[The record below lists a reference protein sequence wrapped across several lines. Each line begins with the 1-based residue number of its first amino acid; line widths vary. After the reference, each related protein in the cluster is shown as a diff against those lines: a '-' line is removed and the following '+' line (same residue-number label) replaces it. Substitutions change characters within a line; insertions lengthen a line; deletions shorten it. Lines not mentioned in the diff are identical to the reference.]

1 MKKLLYTVMAVLAMG
16 LSSCLD
22 DLNQDPIVKTGA
34 DGVYNSA
41 AGCKAALGK
50 LYVSFVIAGQEFGGG
65 DADLSTSGSES
76 FDLMRCYIN
85 LQEAGTDE
93 MVYTWASGDNLL
105 DVTYLSWDASD
116 PWVTDC
122 YYRIYYTIALCN
134 DFLKHTT
141 EDVIAG
147 FTATE
152 QDDVRT
158 YRAEARFLR
167 ALAYYYALD
176 LFGQG
181 PFVDENTPNVDFLPE
196 AYNSTQIFNYIEN
209 ELTAI
214 EGTMLEPGTNE
225 YGRADRAAAW
235 ALLARLYLNAE
246 VYTGTGRYT
255 DCLTYCKKIIG
266 CNTYT
271 LEPNYASLFNA
282 DNNLRTNEIIFPF
295 VVDAT
300 TTVTWGA
307 TTYLCAGAVS
317 NDNSVQDPAAY
328 GLTSGWGS
336 YRVRGEF
343 SALFGDVDNTADSR
357 CMLYTNSGS
366 IDPWLNNGVEDAG
379 TGYLSE
385 KWTNLTDAG
394 EAASSTQSNGV
405 STDFPVFR
413 LADVYLMIAESVLRG
428 GTGYTRADALGFL
441 NQLRNRAYNNDP
453 DDPTDTEGQISDS
466 QMNLDYIIDE
476 RGRELYLECVRRT
489 DLIRFGRFTSDQ
501 YLWQWKGGVLNGR
514 GVDSRYNV
522 YPIPA
527 NEIAVNTNLS
537 NPNY

>member
-1 MKKLLYTVMAVLAMG
+1 MAVLAMG

-22 DLNQDPIVKTGA
+22 DLNQDPIVETGA

-50 LYVSFVIAGQEFGGG
+50 LYVSCVIAGQEFGGG

-152 QDDVRT
+152 QDDVRA

-214 EGTMLEPGTNE
+214 EGAMLEPGTNE

-255 DCLTYCKKIIG
+255 DCLTYCKKIID
-266 CNTYT
+266 CSIYS

-282 DNNLRTNEIIFPF
+282 DNHLRTNEIIFPF

-300 TTVTWGA
+300 TTVSWGA

-343 SALFGDVDNTADSR
+343 SELWGDVDTSTDSR
-357 CMLYTNSGS
+357 CMLFTNSGT
-366 IDPWLNNGVEDAG
+366 IDPWLNNGVEDAT

>member
-22 DLNQDPIVKTGA
+22 DLNQDPIVETGA
-34 DGVYNSA
+34 DGVYGSA

-152 QDDVRT
+152 QDDVRA

-255 DCLTYCKKIIG
+255 DCLTYCKKIID
-266 CNTYT
+266 CNIYS

-282 DNNLRTNEIIFPF
+282 DNHLRTNEIIFPF

-300 TTVTWGA
+300 TTVSWGA

-343 SALFGDVDNTADSR
+343 SELWGDVDTSTDSR
-357 CMLYTNSGS
+357 CMLFTNSGT
-366 IDPWLNNGVEDAG
+366 IDPWLNNGVEDAT

-453 DDPTDTEGQISDS
+453 TGQITDS

>member
-1 MKKLLYTVMAVLAMG
+1 MKKILYTALMAMVLG

-22 DLNQDPIVKTGA
+22 DLNQEPIVESGA
-34 DGVYNSA
+34 DDVYGSA
-41 AGCKAALGK
+41 YGCKQALGK
-50 LYVSFVIAGQEFGGG
+50 LYVSYVIAGQEFGGG

-76 FDLMRCYIN
+76 FDFMRCYIN
-85 LQEAGTDE
+85 LQEACTDE

-105 DVTYLSWDASD
+105 DVTYISWDTTD

-141 EDVIAG
+141 DGAISG
-147 FTATE
+147 FTAQE
-152 QDDVRT
+152 RADVET
-158 YRAEARFLR
+158 YRAEARFMR
-167 ALAYYYALD
+167 ALSYWYVLD

-181 PFVDENTPNVDFLPE
+181 PYVDENTPNVDYSPE
-196 AYNSTQIFNYIEN
+196 AYDATQLFDYIES
-209 ELTAI
+209 ELLAI
-214 EGTMLEPGTNE
+214 EDVLAEPKTNE
-225 YGRADRAAAW
+225 YGRADCAAAW

-246 VYTGTGRYT
+246 VYTGTNRST
-255 DCLTYCKKIIG
+255 DCIAYCKKIISPG
-266 CNTYT
+266 IYS
-271 LEPNYASLFNA
+271 LERNYASLFNA
-282 DNNLRTNEIIFPF
+282 DNHLRTNEIIYAFP
-295 VVDAT
+295 VDAT
-300 TTVTWGA
+300 TTVSWGA
-307 TTYLCAGAVS
+307 TTYLCSGAVS
-317 NDNSVQDPAAY
+317 NDNSVQDPAKY

-343 SALFGDVDNTADSR
+343 SALFGDGASAIDNSADSR
-357 CMLYTNSGS
+357 CMLFTNSGA
-366 IDPWLNNGVEDAG
+366 IAQYLDNGVEDDA
-379 TGYLSE
+379 TGFRSE

-394 EAASSTQSNGV
+394 EAASNTQSNGV

-413 LADVYLMIAESVLRG
+413 LADVYLMAAEAVLRG

-441 NQLRNRAYNNDP
+441 NELRERAYGDQSGNI
-453 DDPTDTEGQISDS
+453 TDA

-489 DLIRFGRFTSDQ
+489 DLIRFGLFTSDR

-514 GVDSRYNV
+514 GVDNRYNV

-527 NEIAVNTNLS
+527 NETAVNSNLS

>member
-1 MKKLLYTVMAVLAMG
+1 MVLG

-22 DLNQDPIVKTGA
+22 DLNQEPIVESGA
-34 DGVYNSA
+34 DDVYGSA
-41 AGCKAALGK
+41 YGFKQALGK
-50 LYVSFVIAGQEFGGG
+50 LYVSYVIAGQEFGGG

-76 FDLMRCYIN
+76 FDFMRCYIN
-85 LQEAGTDE
+85 LQEACTDE

-105 DVTYLSWDASD
+105 DVTYISWDTTD

-141 EDVIAG
+141 DGAISG
-147 FTATE
+147 FTAQE
-152 QDDVRT
+152 RADVET
-158 YRAEARFLR
+158 YRAEARFMR
-167 ALAYYYALD
+167 ALSYWYVLD

-181 PFVDENTPNVDFLPE
+181 PYVDENTPNVDYSPE
-196 AYNSTQIFNYIEN
+196 AYDATQLFDYIES
-209 ELTAI
+209 ELLAI
-214 EGTMLEPGTNE
+214 EDVLAEPKTNE

-246 VYTGTGRYT
+246 VYTGTNRST
-255 DCLTYCKKIIG
+255 DCIAYCKKIISPG
-266 CNTYT
+266 IYS
-271 LEPNYASLFNA
+271 LERNYASLFNA
-282 DNNLRTNEIIFPF
+282 DNHLRTNEIIYAFP
-295 VVDAT
+295 VDAT
-300 TTVTWGA
+300 TTVSWGA
-307 TTYLCAGAVS
+307 TTYLCSGAVS
-317 NDNSVQDPAAY
+317 NDNSVQDPAKY

-343 SALFGDVDNTADSR
+343 SALFGDGASAIDNSADSR
-357 CMLYTNSGS
+357 CMLFTNSGA
-366 IDPWLNNGVEDAG
+366 IAQYLDNGVEDDA
-379 TGYLSE
+379 TGFRSE

-394 EAASSTQSNGV
+394 EAASNTQSNGV

-413 LADVYLMIAESVLRG
+413 LADVYLMAAEAVLRG

-441 NQLRNRAYNNDP
+441 NELRERAYGDQSGNI
-453 DDPTDTEGQISDS
+453 TDA

-489 DLIRFGRFTSDQ
+489 DLIRFGLFTSDR

-514 GVDSRYNV
+514 GVDNRYNV

-527 NEIAVNTNLS
+527 NETAVNSNLS

>member
-1 MKKLLYTVMAVLAMG
+1 MKKILYTALMAMVLG

-22 DLNQDPIVKTGA
+22 DLNQEPIVESGA
-34 DGVYNSA
+34 DDVYGSA
-41 AGCKAALGK
+41 YGCKQALGK
-50 LYVSFVIAGQEFGGG
+50 LYVSYVIAGQEFGGG

-76 FDLMRCYIN
+76 FDFMRCYIN
-85 LQEAGTDE
+85 LQEACTDE

-105 DVTYLSWDASD
+105 DVTYISWDTTD

-141 EDVIAG
+141 DGAISG
-147 FTATE
+147 FTAQE
-152 QDDVRT
+152 RADVET
-158 YRAEARFLR
+158 YRAEARFMR
-167 ALAYYYALD
+167 ALSYWYVLD

-181 PFVDENTPNVDFLPE
+181 PYVDENTPNVDYSPE
-196 AYNSTQIFNYIEN
+196 AYDATQLFDYIES
-209 ELTAI
+209 ELLAI
-214 EGTMLEPGTNE
+214 EDMLAEPKTNE

-246 VYTGTGRYT
+246 VYTNTNRST
-255 DCLTYCKKIIG
+255 DCIAYCKKIISPG
-266 CNTYT
+266 IYS
-271 LEPNYASLFNA
+271 LERNYASLFNA
-282 DNNLRTNEIIFPF
+282 DNHLRTNEIIYAFP
-295 VVDAT
+295 VDAT
-300 TTVTWGA
+300 TTVSWGA
-307 TTYLCAGAVS
+307 TTYLCSGAVS
-317 NDNSVQDPAAY
+317 NDNSVQAPANY

-343 SALFGDVDNTADSR
+343 SALFGDGASAIDNSADSR
-357 CMLYTNSGS
+357 CMLFTNSGA
-366 IDPWLNNGVEDAG
+366 IAQYLDNGVEDDA
-379 TGYLSE
+379 TGFRSE

-394 EAASSTQSNGV
+394 EAASNTQSNGV

-413 LADVYLMIAESVLRG
+413 LADVYLMAAEAVLRG

-441 NQLRNRAYNNDP
+441 NELRERAYGDQSGNI
-453 DDPTDTEGQISDS
+453 TDA

-489 DLIRFGRFTSDQ
+489 DLIRFGLFTGDR

-514 GVDSRYNV
+514 GVDNRYNV

-527 NEIAVNTNLS
+527 NETAVNSNLS

>member
-1 MKKLLYTVMAVLAMG
+1 MKKILYMVMTVLLLG

-22 DLNQDPIVKTGA
+22 DLNQRPIVET
-34 DGVYNSA
+34 DSESVYSDPANYEMV
-41 AGCKAALGK
+41 LGK
-50 LYVSFVIAGQEFGGG
+50 LYVSFVIAGQELGGG

-93 MVYTWASGDNLL
+93 MVYTWASSDNLL
-105 DVTYLSWDASD
+105 DITYLSWDSSD

-134 DFLKHTT
+134 DFLKHCT
-141 EDVIAG
+141 EDAITD
-147 FTATE
+147 FSSE
-152 QDDVRT
+152 DQEKILI

-181 PFVDENTPNVDFLPE
+181 PFVDENTPNVDYYPE
-196 AYNSTQIFNYIEN
+196 AYTSTQLFEYIES
-209 ELTAI
+209 ELCDI
-214 EGTMLEPGTNE
+214 EDDLLAPGSNV
-225 YGRADRAAAW
+225 YGRADQAAAW
-235 ALLARLYLNAE
+235 ALLARLYLNAS
-246 VYTGTGRYT
+246 VYTGIDHST
-255 DCLTYCKKIIG
+255 DCITYCKKIVDCGI
-266 CNTYT
+266 YS
-271 LEPNYASLFNA
+271 LEKNYASLFNA

-300 TTVTWGA
+300 TTVSWGA
-307 TTYLCAGAVS
+307 TTYLCCGAVS
-317 NDNSVQDPAAY
+317 SDETLQNPADY
-328 GLTSGWGS
+328 GLTSGWSS

-343 SALFGDVDNTADSR
+343 SELWGDVASSSDQR
-357 CMLYTNSGS
+357 CMLFTGNGETEL
-366 IDPWLNNGVEDAG
+366 DPWLDNGVSDDN
-379 TGYLSE
+379 TGYRSE

-394 EAASSTQSNGV
+394 EVASNTQSYGV
-405 STDFPVFR
+405 NTDFPVFR

-428 GTGYTRADALGFL
+428 GSGYSRSEALDFL
-441 NQLRNRAYNNDP
+441 NALRERAYGDESGNI
-453 DDPTDTEGQISDS
+453 TDS

-476 RGRELYLECVRRT
+476 RARELYLECVRRT
-489 DLIRFGRFTSDQ
+489 DLIRFDLFTGDQ

-514 GVDSRYNV
+514 SVNSRYDI

-527 NEIAVNTNLS
+527 NEISANPNLS

>member
-1 MKKLLYTVMAVLAMG
+1 MVLG

-22 DLNQDPIVKTGA
+22 DLNQEPIVESGA
-34 DGVYNSA
+34 DDVYGSA
-41 AGCKAALGK
+41 YGCKQALGK
-50 LYVSFVIAGQEFGGG
+50 LYVSYVIAGQEFGGG

-76 FDLMRCYIN
+76 FDFMRCYIN
-85 LQEAGTDE
+85 LQEACTDE

-105 DVTYLSWDASD
+105 DVTYISWDTTD

-141 EDVIAG
+141 DGAISG
-147 FTATE
+147 FTAQE
-152 QDDVRT
+152 RADVET
-158 YRAEARFLR
+158 YRAEARFMR
-167 ALAYYYALD
+167 ALSYWYVLD

-181 PFVDENTPNVDFLPE
+181 PYVDENTPNVDYSPE
-196 AYNSTQIFNYIEN
+196 AYDATQLFDYIES
-209 ELTAI
+209 ELLAI
-214 EGTMLEPGTNE
+214 EDVLAEPKTNE

-246 VYTGTGRYT
+246 VYTGTNRST
-255 DCLTYCKKIIG
+255 DCIAYCNKIISPG
-266 CNTYT
+266 IYS
-271 LEPNYASLFNA
+271 LERNYASLFNA
-282 DNNLRTNEIIFPF
+282 DNHLRTNEIIYAFP
-295 VVDAT
+295 VDAT
-300 TTVTWGA
+300 TTVSWGA
-307 TTYLCAGAVS
+307 TTYLCSGAVS
-317 NDNSVQDPAAY
+317 NDNSVQDPANY

-343 SALFGDVDNTADSR
+343 SALFGEGASAIDNSADSR
-357 CMLYTNSGS
+357 CMLFTNSGA
-366 IDPWLNNGVEDAG
+366 IAQYLDNGVEDDA
-379 TGYLSE
+379 TGFRSE

-394 EAASSTQSNGV
+394 EAASNTQSNGV

-413 LADVYLMIAESVLRG
+413 LADVYLMAAEAVLRG

-441 NQLRNRAYNNDP
+441 NELRERAY
-453 DDPTDTEGQISDS
+453 DDQSGNITDA

-489 DLIRFGRFTSDQ
+489 DLIRFGLFTGDR

-514 GVDSRYNV
+514 GVDNRYNV

-527 NEIAVNTNLS
+527 NETAVNSNLS
-537 NPNY
+537 NLNY

>member
-1 MKKLLYTVMAVLAMG
+1 MAALVLG
-16 LSSCLD
+16 LSSCID
-22 DLNQDPIVKTGA
+22 DLNQSPIVKTGA
-34 DGVYNSA
+34 EGVYGTA
-41 AGCKAALGK
+41 FGCKQALGK

-65 DADLSTSGSES
+65 AADLSTSGSES

-105 DVTYLSWDASD
+105 DVSYLSWDPSD

-122 YYRIYYTIALCN
+122 YYRVYYTIALCN

-141 EDVIAG
+141 DDAIAG
-147 FTATE
+147 FTPEE
-152 QDDVRT
+152 QNDVHV

-181 PFVDENTPNVDFLPE
+181 PFVDENTPNVDYLPE
-196 AYNSTQIFNYIEN
+196 AYTSAQLFGYIESELKGIEN
-209 ELTAI
+209 EL
-214 EGTMLEPGTNE
+214 LEPRANE

-246 VYTGTGRYT
+246 VYTGTAHYT
-255 DCLTYCKKIIG
+255 DCLTYCKKIVDSPAG
-266 CNTYT
+266 YS
-271 LEPNYASLFNA
+271 LEHDYSKLFNA

-300 TTVTWGA
+300 TTVSWGA

-317 NDNSVQDPAAY
+317 NDNSLQNPEDF

-343 SALFGDVDNTADSR
+343 SELWGDVDASEDSR
-357 CMLYTNSGS
+357 CMLFTNSGS
-366 IDPWLNNGVEDAG
+366 IDPWLNNGIEDAS

-385 KWTNLTDAG
+385 KWTNLTDDG
-394 EAASSTQSNGV
+394 KAASNTQSNGV

-428 GTGYTRADALGFL
+428 GTLYSRAEALGFL
-441 NQLRNRAYNNDP
+441 NELRERAYGDQSGN
-453 DDPTDTEGQISDS
+453 ISDA

-501 YLWQWKGGVLNGR
+501 HLWQWKGGVLNGR

-527 NEIAVNTNLS
+527 NEIAVNPNLS

>member
-22 DLNQDPIVKTGA
+22 DLNQDPIVETGA

-255 DCLTYCKKIIG
+255 DCLTYCKKIID
-266 CNTYT
+266 CSIYS

-282 DNNLRTNEIIFPF
+282 DNHLRTNEIIFPF

-300 TTVTWGA
+300 TTVSWGT

-343 SALFGDVDNTADSR
+343 SELWGDVDTSTDSR
-357 CMLYTNSGS
+357 CMLFTNSGT
-366 IDPWLNNGVEDAG
+366 IDPWLNNGVEDAT

>member
-1 MKKLLYTVMAVLAMG
+1 MKKILYTALMAMVLG

-22 DLNQDPIVKTGA
+22 DLNQEPIVESGA
-34 DGVYNSA
+34 DDVYGSA
-41 AGCKAALGK
+41 YGCKQALGK
-50 LYVSFVIAGQEFGGG
+50 LYVSYVIAGQEFGGG

-76 FDLMRCYIN
+76 FDFMRCYIN
-85 LQEAGTDE
+85 LQEACTDE

-105 DVTYLSWDASD
+105 DVTYISWDTTD

-141 EDVIAG
+141 DGAISG
-147 FTATE
+147 FTAQE
-152 QDDVRT
+152 RADVET
-158 YRAEARFLR
+158 YRAEARFMR
-167 ALAYYYALD
+167 ALSYWYVLD

-181 PFVDENTPNVDFLPE
+181 PYVDENTPNVDYSPE
-196 AYNSTQIFNYIEN
+196 AYDATQLFGYIES
-209 ELTAI
+209 ELLAI
-214 EGTMLEPGTNE
+214 EDVLAEPKTNE

-246 VYTGTGRYT
+246 VYTGTNRST
-255 DCLTYCKKIIG
+255 DCIAYCNKIISPG
-266 CNTYT
+266 IYS
-271 LEPNYASLFNA
+271 LERNYASLFNA
-282 DNNLRTNEIIFPF
+282 DNHLRTNEIIYAFP
-295 VVDAT
+295 VDAT
-300 TTVTWGA
+300 TTVSWGA
-307 TTYLCAGAVS
+307 TTYLCSGAVS
-317 NDNSVQDPAAY
+317 NDNSVQDPANY

-343 SALFGDVDNTADSR
+343 SALFGEGASAIDNSADSR
-357 CMLYTNSGS
+357 CMLFTNSGA
-366 IDPWLNNGVEDAG
+366 IAQYLDNGVEDDA
-379 TGYLSE
+379 TGFRSE

-394 EAASSTQSNGV
+394 EAASNTQSNGV

-413 LADVYLMIAESVLRG
+413 LADVYLMAAEAVLRG

-441 NQLRNRAYNNDP
+441 NELRERAYGDQSGNI
-453 DDPTDTEGQISDS
+453 TDA

-489 DLIRFGRFTSDQ
+489 DLIRFGLFTGDR

-514 GVDSRYNV
+514 GVDDRYNV

-527 NEIAVNTNLS
+527 NETAVNSNLS
-537 NPNY
+537 NLNY

>member
-1 MKKLLYTVMAVLAMG
+1 MKKILYTVMAALVLG

-22 DLNQDPIVKTGA
+22 DLNQTPIIEGSAET
-34 DGVYNSA
+34 VYNSA
-41 AGCKAALGK
+41 FGCRQALGK

-105 DVTYLSWDASD
+105 DITYLSWDASD

-141 EDVIAG
+141 DDAIAG
-147 FTATE
+147 FTPDEQTE
-152 QDDVRT
+152 VHT

-181 PFVDENTPNVDFLPE
+181 PFVDETTPNVDYLPE
-196 AYNSTQIFNYIEN
+196 AYSSSQIFDYIES
-209 ELTAI
+209 ELRDNV
-214 EGTMLEPGTNE
+214 ENVLLPPGTNE
-225 YGRADRAAAW
+225 YGRADQAAAW
-235 ALLARLYLNAE
+235 ALLARLYLNAS
-246 VYTGTGRYT
+246 VYTGVDHST
-255 DCLTYCKKIIG
+255 DCITYCKKIVG
-266 CNTYT
+266 SGVYS
-271 LEPNYASLFNA
+271 LETDYAKLFNA
-282 DNNLRTNEIIFPF
+282 DNHLRTNEIIFPF

-300 TTVTWGA
+300 TTVSWGS
-307 TTYLCAGAVS
+307 TTYLCCGAVS
-317 NDNSVQDPAAY
+317 NDNSLQDPAAY

-343 SALFGDVDNTADSR
+343 SALWGDATTSADKR
-357 CMLYTNSGS
+357 CMLFTGNGDTT
-366 IDPWLNNGVEDAG
+366 IDPWLNNGVGDDN
-379 TGYLSE
+379 TGYRSE

-394 EAASSTQSNGV
+394 EVASNTQSNGV

-413 LADVYLMIAESVLRG
+413 LADVYLMIAESVIRG
-428 GTGYTRADALGFL
+428 GTGYTRTDALGFL
-441 NQLRNRAYNNDP
+441 NDLRERAYGDQSGNI
-453 DDPTDTEGQISDS
+453 TDA

-476 RGRELYLECVRRT
+476 RARELYLECVRRT

-501 YLWQWKGGVLNGR
+501 HVWQWKGGVVNGR
-514 GVDSRYNV
+514 GVNSRYNV

-527 NEIAVNTNLS
+527 NEIAANGNLS

>member
-1 MKKLLYTVMAVLAMG
+1 MVLG

-22 DLNQDPIVKTGA
+22 DLNQEPIVESGA
-34 DGVYNSA
+34 DDVYGSA
-41 AGCKAALGK
+41 YGCKQALGK
-50 LYVSFVIAGQEFGGG
+50 LYVSYVIAGQEFGGG

-76 FDLMRCYIN
+76 FDFMRCYIN
-85 LQEAGTDE
+85 LQEACTDE

-105 DVTYLSWDASD
+105 DVTYISWDTTD

-141 EDVIAG
+141 DGAISGFAAQERADV
-147 FTATE
+147 E
-152 QDDVRT
+152 T
-158 YRAEARFLR
+158 YRAEARFMR
-167 ALAYYYALD
+167 ALSYWYVLD

-181 PFVDENTPNVDFLPE
+181 PYVDENTPNVDYSPE
-196 AYNSTQIFNYIEN
+196 AYDATQLFDYIES
-209 ELTAI
+209 ELLAI
-214 EGTMLEPGTNE
+214 EDVLAEPKTNE
-225 YGRADRAAAW
+225 YGRADCAAAW

-246 VYTGTGRYT
+246 VYTGTNRST
-255 DCLTYCKKIIG
+255 DCIAYCKKIISPG
-266 CNTYT
+266 IYS
-271 LEPNYASLFNA
+271 LERNYASLFNA
-282 DNNLRTNEIIFPF
+282 DNHLRTNEIIYAFP
-295 VVDAT
+295 VDAT
-300 TTVTWGA
+300 TTVSWGA
-307 TTYLCAGAVS
+307 TTYLCSGAVS
-317 NDNSVQDPAAY
+317 NDNSVQDPAKY

-343 SALFGDVDNTADSR
+343 SALFGDGASAIDNSADSR
-357 CMLYTNSGS
+357 CMLFTNSGA
-366 IDPWLNNGVEDAG
+366 IAQYLDNGVEDDA
-379 TGYLSE
+379 TGFRSE

-394 EAASSTQSNGV
+394 EAASNTQSNGV

-413 LADVYLMIAESVLRG
+413 LADVYLMAAEAVLRG

-441 NQLRNRAYNNDP
+441 NELRERAYGDQSGNI
-453 DDPTDTEGQISDS
+453 TDA

-489 DLIRFGRFTSDQ
+489 DLIRFGLFTGDR

-514 GVDSRYNV
+514 GVDNRYNV

-527 NEIAVNTNLS
+527 NETAVNSNLS

>member
-1 MKKLLYTVMAVLAMG
+1 MKKILYTALMAMVLG

-22 DLNQDPIVKTGA
+22 DLNQEPIVESGA
-34 DGVYNSA
+34 DDVYGSA
-41 AGCKAALGK
+41 YGCKQALGK
-50 LYVSFVIAGQEFGGG
+50 LYVSYVIAGQEFGGG

-76 FDLMRCYIN
+76 FDFMRCYIN
-85 LQEAGTDE
+85 LQEACTDE

-105 DVTYLSWDASD
+105 DVTYISWDTTD

-141 EDVIAG
+141 DGAISG
-147 FTATE
+147 FTAQE
-152 QDDVRT
+152 RADVET
-158 YRAEARFLR
+158 YRAEARFMR
-167 ALAYYYALD
+167 ALSYWYVLD

-181 PFVDENTPNVDFLPE
+181 PYVDENTPNVDYSPE
-196 AYNSTQIFNYIEN
+196 AYDATQLFDYIES
-209 ELTAI
+209 ELLAI
-214 EGTMLEPGTNE
+214 EDVLAEPKTNE

-246 VYTGTGRYT
+246 VYTGTNRST
-255 DCLTYCKKIIG
+255 DCIAYCNKIISPG
-266 CNTYT
+266 IYS
-271 LEPNYASLFNA
+271 LERNYASLFNA
-282 DNNLRTNEIIFPF
+282 DNHLRTNEIIYAFP
-295 VVDAT
+295 VDAT
-300 TTVTWGA
+300 TTVSWGA
-307 TTYLCAGAVS
+307 TTYLCSGAVS
-317 NDNSVQDPAAY
+317 NDNSVQDPANY

-336 YRVRGEF
+336 YRVKGEF
-343 SALFGDVDNTADSR
+343 SALFGEGASAIDNSADSR
-357 CMLYTNSGS
+357 CMLFTNSGA
-366 IDPWLNNGVEDAG
+366 IAQYLDNGVEDDA
-379 TGYLSE
+379 TGFRSE

-394 EAASSTQSNGV
+394 EAASNTQSNGV

-413 LADVYLMIAESVLRG
+413 LADVYLMAAEAVLRG

-441 NQLRNRAYNNDP
+441 NELRERAYGDQSGNI
-453 DDPTDTEGQISDS
+453 TDA

-489 DLIRFGRFTSDQ
+489 DLIRFGLFTGDR

-514 GVDSRYNV
+514 GVDNRYNV

-527 NEIAVNTNLS
+527 NETAVNSNLS
-537 NPNY
+537 NLNY

>member
-1 MKKLLYTVMAVLAMG
+1 MKKILYTALMAMVLG

-22 DLNQDPIVKTGA
+22 DLNQEPIVESGA
-34 DGVYNSA
+34 DDVYGSA
-41 AGCKAALGK
+41 YGCKQALGK
-50 LYVSFVIAGQEFGGG
+50 LYVSYVIAGQEFGGG

-76 FDLMRCYIN
+76 FDFMRCYIN
-85 LQEAGTDE
+85 LQEACTDE

-105 DVTYLSWDASD
+105 DVTYISWDTTD

-141 EDVIAG
+141 DGAISGFAAQERADV
-147 FTATE
+147 E
-152 QDDVRT
+152 T
-158 YRAEARFLR
+158 YRAEARFMR
-167 ALAYYYALD
+167 ALSYWYVLD

-181 PFVDENTPNVDFLPE
+181 PYVDENTPNVDYSPE
-196 AYNSTQIFNYIEN
+196 AYDATQLFDYIES
-209 ELTAI
+209 ELLAI
-214 EGTMLEPGTNE
+214 EDVLAEPKTNE
-225 YGRADRAAAW
+225 YGRADCAAAW

-246 VYTGTGRYT
+246 VYTGTNRST
-255 DCLTYCKKIIG
+255 DCIAYCKKIISPG
-266 CNTYT
+266 IYS
-271 LEPNYASLFNA
+271 LERNYASLFNA
-282 DNNLRTNEIIFPF
+282 DNHLRTNEIIYAFP
-295 VVDAT
+295 VDAT
-300 TTVTWGA
+300 TTVSWGA
-307 TTYLCAGAVS
+307 TTYLCSGAVS
-317 NDNSVQDPAAY
+317 NDNSVQDPAKY

-343 SALFGDVDNTADSR
+343 SALFGDGASAIDNSADSR
-357 CMLYTNSGS
+357 CMLFTNSGA
-366 IDPWLNNGVEDAG
+366 IAQYLDNGVEDDA
-379 TGYLSE
+379 TGFRSE

-394 EAASSTQSNGV
+394 EAASNTQSNGV

-413 LADVYLMIAESVLRG
+413 LADVYLMAAEAVLRG

-441 NQLRNRAYNNDP
+441 NELRERAYGDQSGNI
-453 DDPTDTEGQISDS
+453 TDA

-489 DLIRFGRFTSDQ
+489 DLIRFGLFTGDR

-514 GVDSRYNV
+514 GVDNRYNV

-527 NEIAVNTNLS
+527 NETAVNSNLS